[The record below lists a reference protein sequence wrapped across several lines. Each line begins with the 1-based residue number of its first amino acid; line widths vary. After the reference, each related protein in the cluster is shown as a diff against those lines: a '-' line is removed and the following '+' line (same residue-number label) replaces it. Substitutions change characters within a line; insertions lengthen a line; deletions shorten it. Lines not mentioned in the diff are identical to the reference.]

1 MKLDKAVELLQDSK
15 LLIKG
20 MFLSTLGEDVDVKR
34 ILTGIDEGNTSMPVD
49 VKYNLKV
56 VDAETLLKDIGLY
69 SDDLEK
75 ITTKVELLNE
85 VNNGLCNIIMKIDS
99 AGVERI

>member
-1 MKLDKAVELLQDSK
+1 MKLEQAVELLQDSK
-15 LLIKG
+15 FHLKG
-20 MFLSTLGEDVDVKR
+20 DFFSKFGEDVDAKYD
-34 ILTGIDEGNTSMPVD
+34 LTHIDEERTLRPVD

-85 VNNGLCNIIMKIDS
+85 VNNGLCNIILTIDS
-99 AGVERI
+99 AGVERF